1 MSKLVKILL
10 VLILVLVLFLAAI
23 LLVPK
28 YLLGIDI
35 FDLSGWNTAQDG
47 AVQYLDTRGKP
58 LTGWQEIDGNRY
70 YFTPETGAMATGW
83 AEV

>member
-10 VLILVLVLFLAAI
+10 TLMLVLVLFLAAM

-35 FDLSGWNTAQDG
+35 FDLSGWSRSESG
-47 AVQYLDTRGKP
+47 SVQYLDSRGKP
-58 LTGWQEIDGNRY
+58 LTG
-70 YFTPETGAMATGW
+70 
-83 AEV
+83 

>member
-35 FDLSGWNTAQDG
+35 FD
-47 AVQYLDTRGKP
+47 
-58 LTGWQEIDGNRY
+58 
-70 YFTPETGAMATGW
+70 
-83 AEV
+83 